1 MRIVAVV
8 LVVVFLSI
16 TPGVRVA
23 AASGHGCAPS
33 TPPPVSGS
41 PVPASATP
49 GTVLINEILLLP
61 DSTWNCSESGTF
73 TVTNDTWIELY
84 NPQNQPLD
92 LYTAHASIDSGPG
105 SNAYYLPFGAAIAA
119 HGYLV
124 LFPRTSSA
132 FVATET
138 ATLRLV
144 IAGVTIDQ
152 VTVPQLAGDQSY
164 ARIPDG
170 ANTWQIAT
178 APTIDANNGSPQLN
192 PTSTPSP
199 QSTPQSHRGG
209 NNGNSNPIGEHGNT
223 PIANGTQPAWSNLQL
238 PVTQSTPPV
247 QATTTTLLS
256 SPTPTAGG
264 GLDVPHRIAL
274 TLLLVALAL
283 AFLWCWRLF
292 MSS

>member
-8 LVVVFLSI
+8 LAVVFLSI
-16 TPGVRVA
+16 TPGVGVA

-49 GTVLINEILLLP
+49 GTVLINEILLVP

-92 LYTAHASIDSGPG
+92 LYAAHTSIDSGPG

-170 ANTWQIAT
+170 ANTWQIAN
-178 APTIDANNGSPQLN
+178 APTVNASNGSPQVN

-209 NNGNSNPIGEHGNT
+209 NNGNGNPTGEHGNT
-223 PIANGTQPAWSNLQL
+223 PIANGTQPAWPNLQL
-238 PVTQSTPPV
+238 PAAQSTSPV

-256 SPTPTAGG
+256 SPTPTTGG

-292 MSS
+292 TSS